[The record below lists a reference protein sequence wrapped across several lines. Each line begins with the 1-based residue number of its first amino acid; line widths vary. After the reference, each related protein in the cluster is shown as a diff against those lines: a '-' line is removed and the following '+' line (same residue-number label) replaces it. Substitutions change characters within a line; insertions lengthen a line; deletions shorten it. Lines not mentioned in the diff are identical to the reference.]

1 MRHFVIL
8 FLLCTTPVLA
18 LAETTYLR
26 ISAGTGFFVNK
37 DGSIITNAHV
47 VQGCEAINILT
58 PAGERPA
65 ELVASDHV
73 HDLAV
78 LRAADMGGATSA
90 PLRWNIRD
98 LKVGDAIN
106 MIGFPGQAG
115 ANGRYTYKKSS
126 VMSLEGPAGEPLWIQ
141 LSSVAEKGNSG
152 GPVLDNAGNVIAVIS
167 GIAQTYRVSRSG
179 ALEGVPIGQSDVAI
193 TLATLQDFLHQNG
206 ISYYESSSGMVSYS
220 DTMIEK
226 NALSFVVPVR
236 CIQGTV
242 TP

>member
-1 MRHFVIL
+1 MRRIFV
-8 FLLCTTPVLA
+8 FLLFFAAMPTLA
-18 LAETTYLR
+18 QTTYLR
-26 ISAGTGFFVNK
+26 VSAGTGFFVNK
-37 DGSIITNAHV
+37 NGSIITNAHV
-47 VQGCEAINILT
+47 VQGCESINILT
-58 PAGERPA
+58 PQGERPA
-65 ELVASDHV
+65 ELVASDRV

-78 LRAADMGGATSA
+78 LRAMDMGGAATA
-90 PLRWNIRD
+90 PLRWNISD
-98 LKVGDAIN
+98 LKVGDAVN

-141 LSSVAEKGNSG
+141 LGSVAEKGNSG

-167 GIAQTYRVSRSG
+167 GIAQTYRVTKSG
-179 ALEGVPIGQSDVAI
+179 TLDGGPIGQSDVAI
-193 TLATLQDFLHQNG
+193 TLATLQDFLHHNG

-220 DTMIEK
+220 DSMIEK

-242 TP
+242 TPD